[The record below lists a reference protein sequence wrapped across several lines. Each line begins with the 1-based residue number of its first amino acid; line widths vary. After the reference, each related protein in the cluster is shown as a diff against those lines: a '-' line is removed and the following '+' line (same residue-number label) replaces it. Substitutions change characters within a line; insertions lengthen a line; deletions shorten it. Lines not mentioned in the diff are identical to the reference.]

1 AFTWILS
8 ITNVLLPGLAMDRFV
23 TSTKGVVIDMKDGDT
38 DGLLVIYILLFPSLF
53 RDKTTGGIP
62 KSPI

>member
-1 AFTWILS
+1 VENTNCSRAFTWILS

-38 DGLLVIYILLFPSLF
+38 DGLLVIYIIIISF
-53 RDKTTGGIP
+53 I
-62 KSPI
+62 I